1 MANITKNA
9 SLVSLASTFTRTN
22 GQPIDDSI
30 LFSSLT
36 EAQNYAKTAR
46 AYVGQIIS
54 VVENNVVTIYVISD
68 VSGTLS
74 NLADDSITRTY
85 VDNEIKKLD
94 VNTISFDPFE
104 GMASIKETDGKI
116 SVIKQDIQISKGQ
129 VNELEETLTSIDNS
143 INNINNTLTTL
154 QNVLH
159 FLGVKT
165 STESVSDP
173 QHGDVIIVGYKEY
186 VYDTDEWVEFGD
198 LSALPEI
205 EETLTD
211 IKGRVK
217 DLEDVEGVE
226 SIPQA
231 SLEALFN

>member
-1 MANITKNA
+1 MAKITENA

-30 LFSSLT
+30 LFKSLT

-85 VDNEIKKLD
+85 VDDKIKELD
-94 VNTISFDPFE
+94 VGTATFE
-104 GMASIKETDGKI
+104 PSEGLASITQNDGKI
-116 SVIKQDIQISKGQ
+116 ALTKQPIQISKGQ
-129 VNELEETLTSIDNS
+129 VDYLEETLTSIDNS
-143 INNINNTLTTL
+143 INNINTTLTTL

-165 STESVSDP
+165 STKSVSDP
-173 QHGDVIIVGYKEY
+173 QHGDVIIVGNKEY
-186 VYDTDEWVEFGD
+186 VYDTNKWVEFGD

-205 EETLTD
+205 TDTLHNLE
-211 IKGRVK
+211 GRIQ
-217 DLEDVEGVE
+217 DLEGVEGVE